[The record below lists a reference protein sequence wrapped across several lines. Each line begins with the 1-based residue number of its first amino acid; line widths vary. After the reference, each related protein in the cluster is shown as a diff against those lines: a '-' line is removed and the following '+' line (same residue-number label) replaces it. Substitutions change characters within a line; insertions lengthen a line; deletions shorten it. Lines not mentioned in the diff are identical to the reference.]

1 MTTTTTKN
9 TPPARETHAWLI
21 APVRGGKRRVE
32 NLGWRRLA
40 RLYYAAKAG
49 SPIRRTINAEAWRCG
64 YTPSTILSIHA
75 A

>member
-1 MTTTTTKN
+1 MTATTTKN

-32 NLGWRRLA
+32 NLGWHRLA
-40 RLYYAAKAG
+40 RMYYASKAG
-49 SPIRRTINAEAWRCG
+49 SPIRRTIEREARACG